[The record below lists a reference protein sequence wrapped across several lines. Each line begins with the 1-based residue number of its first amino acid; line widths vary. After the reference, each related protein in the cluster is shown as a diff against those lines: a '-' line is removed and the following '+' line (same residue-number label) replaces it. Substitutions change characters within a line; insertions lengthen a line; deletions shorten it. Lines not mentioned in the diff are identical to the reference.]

1 MNTTIRSRNYQVHL
15 GDDALH
21 QVEKYLTSNARIIAS
36 RKIILVDDNTMGHCL
51 PKLHEATIS
60 LRDAVVLE
68 IPNGETSKS
77 IDTIAGLWQQ
87 LTEIGADR
95 NSVLVN
101 LGGGVVSDIGGFTA
115 ATYMRGIHF
124 INLPTTLL
132 SMVDASVG
140 GKNGINF
147 GGYKNQV
154 GTFDEPGAVFV
165 WPDFLK
171 TLSSNEL
178 RSGFAEVIKHAIISD
193 QNKWNEV
200 SGIENFDS
208 VNWIEIIKESIWT
221 KNKIVNSDYRDKH
234 LRKSLNFG
242 HTIGHALES
251 YSQKKH
257 SPVLKHGEAIAIGM
271 IGEIFLSEKL
281 CGLNKVMA
289 DEICRFIARHYPLSF
304 HFENE
309 ELLGLIK
316 GDKKNESHQVN
327 FSLIR
332 SIGEPAINQHVDEAL
347 ILQALDFCREQ
358 MASMSKIT

>member
-21 QVEKYLTSNARIIAS
+21 LVEKYLSANARIIAS
-36 RKIILVDDNTMGHCL
+36 RKIILVDDNTKEHCL
-51 PKLHEATIS
+51 PQLQEAAIS

-68 IPNGETSKS
+68 IPNGEASKS
-77 IDTIAGLWQQ
+77 IDTIARLWKE
-87 LTEIGADR
+87 LTDLGADR
-95 NSVLVN
+95 NTVLVN

-124 INLPTTLL
+124 VNVPTTLL

-154 GTFDEPGAVFV
+154 GTFDEPGALFV

-171 TLSSNEL
+171 TLPSNEL

-200 SGIENFDS
+200 SAIENFNS
-208 VNWIEIIKESIWT
+208 VNWFEVIKESIWT

-251 YSQKKH
+251 YSQKH
-257 SPVLKHGEAIAIGM
+257 NSDILKHGEAIAIGM

-281 CGLNKVMA
+281 CGLNKINA
-289 DEICRFIARHYPLSF
+289 DEICRFIAGHYPLSF
-304 HFENE
+304 HFEND
-309 ELLGLIK
+309 ELLSLIK
-316 GDKKNESHQVN
+316 GDKKNESDHVN

-332 SIGEPAINQHVDEAL
+332 SIGEPVINQHADEAL
-347 ILQALDFCREQ
+347 ILQSLDFCREQ
-358 MASMSKIT
+358 MTAISQ

>member
-15 GDDALH
+15 GYDVLYR
-21 QVEKYLTSNARIIAS
+21 VEKYLTTTARITAS
-36 RKIILVDDNTMGHCL
+36 RKIILVDDNTKEHCL
-51 PKLHEATIS
+51 PLLLEVALS
-60 LRDAVVLE
+60 LRDAVVLD
-68 IPNGETSKS
+68 IPKGEASKS

-87 LTEIGADR
+87 LTDHGADR
-95 NSVLVN
+95 HTVLAN

-165 WPDFLK
+165 LPDFLK
-171 TLSSNEL
+171 TLPSDEL

-200 SGIENFDS
+200 SAIENFDT
-208 VNWIEIIKESIWT
+208 VNWFEIIKESIWT

-251 YSQKKH
+251 YSQKNY
-257 SPVLKHGEAIAIGM
+257 SNDLKHGEAIAIGM

-281 CGLNKVMA
+281 CGLNKVNA
-289 DEICRFIARHYPLSF
+289 DEICRFIVKHYPLSF
-304 HFENE
+304 HFESD
-309 ELLGLIK
+309 ELISLMK
-316 GDKKNESHQVN
+316 GDKKNDADQVN

-332 SIGEPAINQHVDEAL
+332 SIGEPVINQHADEAL
-347 ILQALDFCREQ
+347 ILQALDFCRVQ
-358 MASMSKIT
+358 MTAMSQ

>member
-15 GDDALH
+15 GDDALQ
-21 QVEKYLTSNARIIAS
+21 QVEKYLTSNTRVIAS
-36 RKIILVDDNTMGHCL
+36 KKIILVDGNTKEYCL
-51 PKLHEATIS
+51 PQLQEAAIS
-60 LRDAVVLE
+60 LRNTEVLK
-68 IPNGETSKS
+68 IPAGEASKS
-77 IDTIAGLWQQ
+77 IDTIAKLWQQ
-87 LTEIGADR
+87 LAELGADR
-95 NSVLVN
+95 NSILVN
-101 LGGGVVSDIGGFTA
+101 LGGGVVGDIGGFTA

-147 GGYKNQV
+147 AGYKNQV

-165 WPDFLK
+165 WPGFLN
-171 TLSSNEL
+171 TLPSDEL

-200 SGIENFDS
+200 SSIENFDS
-208 VNWIEIIKESIWT
+208 VNWFEIIKESIWT

-251 YSQKKH
+251 YSQKNH
-257 SPVLKHGEAIAIGM
+257 SRVLKHGEAIAIGM

-281 CGLNKVMA
+281 CGLNKEYA
-289 DEICRFIARHYPLSF
+289 DEIYRFISSHYSLSF
-304 HFENE
+304 HFENDA
-309 ELLGLIK
+309 LLALIK
-316 GDKKNESHQVN
+316 GDKKNENDDVN

-332 SIGEPAINQHVDEAL
+332 SIGEPVINQHADDKL

-358 MASMSKIT
+358 MTAMTQ